1 MKNNSII
8 KINEEELKHLVK
20 KSITEILNEIGDTHR
35 GQYMLGRVNNRF
47 RRNDAEN
54 KKYQD
59 MTAERMKPEYLD
71 DFYNGRDDERSGNIN
86 NIKYH
91 YELAR
96 KEDDLNLSGK
106 FFDWFQDNEDIYQEL
121 LNSKS
126 NDFDFTLMDIIH
138 IYEKEVLG
146 YELRQR
152 QIMAIYKR
160 MRSWWL
166 FHKQHTNKKE

>member
-1 MKNNSII
+1 MKSTLLENR
-8 KINEEELKHLVK
+8 LKHIIQESVK
-20 KSITEILNEIGDTHR
+20 SALNEIGDTHR
-35 GQYMLGRVNNRF
+35 GQYMLGRVNNRV
-47 RRNDAEN
+47 RRKRSDN
-54 KKYQD
+54 KKYQA

-106 FFDWFQDNEDIYQEL
+106 FFDWFQDNEDIYQKL
-121 LNSKS
+121 LNS
-126 NDFDFTLMDIIH
+126 NDNNFNSTLMDIIH

-146 YELRQR
+146 YQLRTR
-152 QIMAIYKR
+152 QIKAVRKR
-160 MRSWWL
+160 MMAWWL
-166 FHKQHTNKKE
+166 FHKTMHKPEV